1 LWLPLVRTIYKA
13 TYLSNTP
20 PPQIAG
26 LEGPLDY
33 ATPQNANNF
42 TSEDVAFVNCE
53 DFTTNLDPAAV
64 SATLA
69 SNNVS
74 AIVLYTEYSQYCH
87 RTAGFSG
94 SSIPSDYNRIFT
106 LTSAA
111 DTIDIQQFI
120 EHAYWTNVD
129 INQRSILEA
138 MSNTTSGGGFNGT
151 QNPGGPSPSTAVA
164 MIILYSIT
172 GIITALFLIII
183 ITGAVRAHR
192 HPERY
197 GPRNIMGR
205 PRPTRARGIAR
216 AMLDTIPIVKFGDRA
231 EEDKPADV
239 ELASQTTGTNGNVA
253 EGGQTRDV
261 DAQGN
266 EGTEI
271 RQHVGTEAAI
281 TAAATENPARRSA
294 EGVAPAE
301 SSAHRYDLPVDDP
314 ALGCSICTDDF
325 EKGQDVRLLPC
336 NHKFHPACI
345 DPWLLNVSGTCP
357 LW

>member
-1 LWLPLVRTIYKA
+1 
-13 TYLSNTP
+13 
-20 PPQIAG
+20 
-26 LEGPLDY
+26 
-33 ATPQNANNF
+33 
-42 TSEDVAFVNCE
+42 VNCE
-53 DFTTNLDPAAV
+53 DFTSNLDPAAV

-74 AIVLYTEYSQYCH
+74 AIVLYTEYSQYCN
-87 RTAGFSG
+87 RTVESSG
-94 SSIPSDYNRIFT
+94 SSIPSDYDRIFT

-111 DTIDIQQFI
+111 DTNDIQQFI
-120 EHAYWTNVD
+120 QHAYSTSVD
-129 INQRSILEA
+129 INQRSTLEA
-138 MSNTTSGGGFNGT
+138 MSNNTSGGGFNGQ

-172 GIITALFLIII
+172 GVITALFLIII
-183 ITGAVRAHR
+183 MTGAIRAHR

-205 PRPTRARGIAR
+205 PRQTRARGIAR
-216 AMLDTIPIVKFGDRA
+216 AMLDTIPIVKFGDRTD
-231 EEDKPADV
+231 EDKPADV
-239 ELASQTTGTNGNVA
+239 ELASQTTGTTGNVTDA
-253 EGGQTRDV
+253 GQTREV
-261 DAQGN
+261 DAAQGT

-271 RQHVGTEAAI
+271 RQHDGTEAAV
-281 TAAATENPARRSA
+281 TAAAMGTSARKST

-325 EKGQDVRLLPC
+325 ERGQDVRLLPC